1 MKILAID
8 TSTLTSGVAA
18 WDGRVIAERR
28 ARVTTHS
35 DTLLTMIDDV
45 LREAGWTVAAL
56 DGVAC
61 VSGPGSFTGLR
72 IGLATAKGLCFAA
85 GKPLA
90 CVTSL
95 EALAA
100 RAPDG
105 RVCATLDAHKQEV
118 YAAIYQVNDGVP
130 TLAEGEWVQAP
141 AELARRLDG
150 SFPVVGDGAL
160 RYSELAQNLLD
171 SDGAPRPADV
181 ARLGALKIS
190 RGDADDLSSSG
201 PRYVRASEAEIARMK
216 SR

>member
-8 TSTLTSGVAA
+8 TSTLTSGVAV
-18 WDGRVIAERR
+18 WEDGRVLAERR

-35 DTLLTMIDDV
+35 DTLLLMVDES
-45 LREAGWTVAAL
+45 LREAGFTPQSL

-61 VSGPGSFTGLR
+61 TAGPGSFTGLR

-85 GKPLA
+85 GKPLLA
-90 CVTSL
+90 IPSL

-105 RVCATLDAHKQEV
+105 RVAAVMDAHKQEV
-118 YAAIYQVNDGVP
+118 YAAIYQVTNGFPV
-130 TLAEGEWVQAP
+130 LEAGEWVLPP
-141 AELARRLDG
+141 AELAPRIQDLLL
-150 SFPVVGDGAL
+150 VGDGAL
-160 RYSELAQNLLD
+160 RYPELGRVLD
-171 SDGAPRPADV
+171 DDGSARPADV
-181 ARLGALKIS
+181 ARLGAARLQ
-190 RGDADDLSSSG
+190 RGEVDDLSSSG